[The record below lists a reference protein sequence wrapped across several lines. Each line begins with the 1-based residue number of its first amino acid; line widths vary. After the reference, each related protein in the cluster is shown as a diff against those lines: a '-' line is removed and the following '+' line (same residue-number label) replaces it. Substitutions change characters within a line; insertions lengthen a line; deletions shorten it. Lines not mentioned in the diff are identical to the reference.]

1 MDAGWRVSITQP
13 SQDRIL
19 TITRFND
26 VRQLLS
32 CRETLFNVLGTN
44 AALVDSLHT
53 RTATVRGMEV
63 EALVSSSSLCRKHG
77 ALQESLASV
86 TYLSDIVPECK
97 AIGLDIEATAQHEV
111 ANVLWE
117 QGETEISIR
126 MRQHLIDNADF
137 DSQNVDLSLP
147 VLLARLVRIPN
158 GCIHLSTNNTRD
170 TILLKLASPSQMQS

>member
-1 MDAGWRVSITQP
+1 VFEVRL
-13 SQDRIL
+13 L

-32 CRETLFNVLGTN
+32 CRETLFNVLGSN
-44 AALVDSLHT
+44 VALVDSLHT
-53 RTATVRGMEV
+53 RTATVRGMEA

-126 MRQHLIDNADF
+126 MRQHLIDHADF

-147 VLLARLVRIPN
+147 VLLARLVRRTSGGIQLFAN
-158 GCIHLSTNNTRD
+158 RIRD
-170 TILLKLASPSQMQS
+170 IILPKLASLSLTRS